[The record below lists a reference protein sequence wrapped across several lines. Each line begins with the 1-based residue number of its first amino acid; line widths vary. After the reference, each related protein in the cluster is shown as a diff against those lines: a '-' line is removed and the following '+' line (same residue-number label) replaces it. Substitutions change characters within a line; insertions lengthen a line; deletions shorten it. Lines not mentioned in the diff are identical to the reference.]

1 MQPYETYRIGHVER
15 DAVIERLAA
24 AYAEGRIDATEFDQR
39 ATIALSARTQPELL
53 PLLSDIPN
61 GYRPGPLPARAPAQA
76 QALPPST
83 SAERAWGMLA
93 HFSSWFLFFV
103 GPLLFLLTLGR
114 NSSFVRRQ
122 AAEAL
127 NFQLTFLGLNLIMI
141 VGVIVTLGLGALLYP
156 IIWLA
161 WLVLPLIAGIASLV
175 GSPFRYPLTLRLVR

>member
-39 ATIALSARTQPELL
+39 ATIALSARTQHELL

-61 GYRPGPLPARAPAQA
+61 GYRPGPLPARAPAPA

-83 SAERAWGMLA
+83 SADRAWGMLA
-93 HFSSWFLFFV
+93 HFSAWFLGFV
-103 GPLLFLLTLGR
+103 GPLLFLLTVGR
-114 NSSFVRRQ
+114 SSNFVRRQ
-122 AAEAL
+122 AVEAL
-127 NFQLTFLGLNLIMI
+127 NFQLSALLIVIML
-141 VGVIVTLGLGALLYP
+141 VIVTAGFGLLLLP
-156 IIWLA
+156 LIALA
-161 WLVLPLIAGIASLV
+161 WLVLILIGGIASLV

>member
-39 ATIALSARTQPELL
+39 ATIALNARTQPELL

-76 QALPPST
+76 LPPST

-93 HFSSWFLFFV
+93 HFSAWFFWFF
-103 GPLLFLLTLGR
+103 GPLLFLISVGR
-114 NSSFVRRQ
+114 SSSFVRQQ

-127 NFQLTFLGLNLIMI
+127 NFQLSALLMILLLGIVTGGLGL
-141 VGVIVTLGLGALLYP
+141 LLLP
-156 IIWLA
+156 LL
-161 WLVLPLIAGIASLV
+161 WLVWGVFVLIGGISSLS
-175 GSPFRYPLTLRLVR
+175 GSSFRYPLTLRLIK